1 MPDKKLTDNE
11 IVKVLGKLYN
21 ASITATEFQVLDVK
35 SLSKELAK
43 ISKNCEYATLEV
55 KNRDPKADFIQYLA
69 EAKKSLDLLDE
80 KLFNK

>member
-1 MPDKKLTDNE
+1 M
-11 IVKVLGKLYN
+11 
-21 ASITATEFQVLDVK
+21 AAT
-35 SLSKELAK
+35 SKELAK